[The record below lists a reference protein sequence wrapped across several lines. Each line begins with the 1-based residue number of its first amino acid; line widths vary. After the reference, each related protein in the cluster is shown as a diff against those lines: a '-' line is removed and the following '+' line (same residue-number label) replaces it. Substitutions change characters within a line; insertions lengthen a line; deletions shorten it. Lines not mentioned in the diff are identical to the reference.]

1 MTADHKKTILFL
13 LIAAAAGALAFSP
26 LRDLVRQGRPSEY
39 YSHIPLI
46 PAISAYLFFRRRN
59 KVFKTQGPM
68 RPLGVAFMAA
78 GVGLFLLGIFIK
90 TDLIG
95 SAAMAA
101 AAAIT
106 VLAGSYLMLF
116 GPLASKKAF
125 FPIAFLA
132 FMIPL
137 PVKVME
143 EIVAI
148 LVTASTGVT
157 SLLFLGLGIPFV
169 QEGAYFRLAIFD
181 IEVAR
186 QCSGIRSSMALV
198 ITTVLAGH
206 IFLDKFWK
214 KAALVLAVFPVTVFK
229 NGIRIITLYL
239 LSIFVDM
246 RIIEGG
252 FLHRSGGFIF
262 FGLGLVILGLILWVL
277 RESETRPASRD

>member
-1 MTADHKKTILFL
+1 MTADHKKTIIFL
-13 LIAAAAGALAFSP
+13 LMTAVAGALAFAP

-39 YSHIPLI
+39 YSHILLI
-46 PAISAYLFFRRRN
+46 PAISGYLFFRRRK
-59 KVFKTQGPM
+59 KVFKVQEPV

-78 GVGLFLLGIFIK
+78 GGGLFLLGTIVQ
-90 TDLIG
+90 TDVIG
-95 SAAMAA
+95 RAAMAA
-101 AAAIT
+101 CGAIFI
-106 VLAGSYLMLF
+106 LGGSYLTLF
-116 GPLASKKAF
+116 GPLASRKAF
-125 FPIAFLA
+125 FPTAFLA

-137 PVKVME
+137 PIVVME
-143 EIVAI
+143 GIVAI

-169 QEGAYFRLAIFD
+169 QEGATFRLAIFD
-181 IEVAR
+181 IEVAQ
-186 QCSGIRSSMALV
+186 QCSGIRSSIALV

-206 IFLDKFWK
+206 IFVDKFWK

-262 FGLGLVILGLILWVL
+262 FGLGLVILGFILWVL
-277 RESETRPASRD
+277 RESEGRQAEN

>member
-13 LIAAAAGALAFSP
+13 LMGAIAGAMAFGPMS
-26 LRDLVRQGRPSEY
+26 DLMRHGRPSEFY
-39 YSHIPLI
+39 THIPVI
-46 PAISAYLFFRRRN
+46 AAISAYLFFRRR
-59 KVFKTQGPM
+59 KAVFKTQGPG
-68 RPLGVAFMAA
+68 RPLGAVFMTA
-78 GVGLFLLGIFIK
+78 GGALFLLGAVVQ

-95 SAAMAA
+95 RAALASTA
-101 AAAIT
+101 LIA

-137 PVKVME
+137 PIVVME
-143 EIVAI
+143 GIVAI
-148 LVTASTGVT
+148 LVAASTGVT
-157 SLLFLGLGIPFV
+157 SLLFVGLGIPFV

-181 IEVAR
+181 IEVAQ
-186 QCSGIRSSMALV
+186 QCSGIRSSIALV

-206 IFLDKFWK
+206 IFLDRFWK

-262 FGLGLVILGLILWVL
+262 FGMGLVILGLILWVL
-277 RESETRPASRD
+277 RDSEYRPGS